1 MKHFRKKKVSKATS
15 YRMSRITGKNT
26 NPERYVRS
34 VLHKNGFRFSLH
46 KKNLPGKPDIVLTKY
61 KTVINVNGCFW
72 HQHGCRYSVIPK
84 SNKKYWEL
92 KLKNNT
98 LRDEKNLKK
107 LNQIGVKY
115 EIIWECQIKQQLE
128 KVVKKM
134 IARIKK

>member
-61 KTVINVNGCFW
+61 KTVINVNVTKAAIIAAINIFINKAINKAVVNTKK
-72 HQHGCRYSVIPK
+72 VISSFLIFSSK
-84 SNKKYWEL
+84 
-92 KLKNNT
+92 
-98 LRDEKNLKK
+98 
-107 LNQIGVKY
+107 
-115 EIIWECQIKQQLE
+115 
-128 KVVKKM
+128 
-134 IARIKK
+134 